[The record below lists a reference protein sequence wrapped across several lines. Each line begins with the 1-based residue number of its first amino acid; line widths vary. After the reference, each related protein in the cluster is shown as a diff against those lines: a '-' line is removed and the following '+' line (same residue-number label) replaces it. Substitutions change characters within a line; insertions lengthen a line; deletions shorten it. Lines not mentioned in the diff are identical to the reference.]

1 MDYPGNLFVIAAP
14 SGAGKSSLVKALMVS
29 DTQLRHSISHTTRRP
44 RGQEHNGREYH
55 FVDAQT
61 FDGMVERNEFFEW
74 AHVHGNR
81 YGTSRKAI
89 EQDMAEGRD
98 VILEIDYQGAFKIK
112 GLFAH
117 AVLVFIL
124 PPSLREL
131 QSRIETRG
139 EDPPERIALR
149 LRNAA
154 EEMAQAPKFDFVI
167 INDLF
172 EMALKDLQTIVQA
185 QRLKYAAQRRN
196 RADVFQALHLN

>member
-14 SGAGKSSLVKALMVS
+14 SGAGKSSLVKALMAADS
-29 DTQLRHSISHTTRRP
+29 QLSHSISHTTRPP
-44 RGQEHNGREYH
+44 RGQEQNGREYH
-55 FVDAQT
+55 FVEAQA
-61 FDGMVERNEFFEW
+61 FDGMVERKEFFEW

-89 EQDMAEGRD
+89 EQDMAAGRD
-98 VILEIDYQGAFKIK
+98 VILEIDYQGAFNIK
-112 GLFAH
+112 HLFSH
-117 AVLVFIL
+117 AVLVFVL
-124 PPSLREL
+124 PPSLVEL
-131 QSRIETRG
+131 RSRIDNRG
-139 EDPPERIALR
+139 EDPPERIELR
-149 LRNAA
+149 MRNAA

-172 EMALKDLQTIVQA
+172 ERALKDLQTIVQV